1 MTVFTFII
9 IIYALFAIV
18 CFAGMACI
26 AYEAALR
33 LKTKLLSQ
41 YKAAEISYALKS
53 SGGSTVISWIMIV
66 IISILPIINIIAF
79 IGIIMSYSTII
90 DNIVDKI
97 YKNAVNFIDNTK

>member
-9 IIYALFAIV
+9 IIYALFAIA

-26 AYEAALR
+26 AYESALR
-33 LKTKLLSQ
+33 LKMKLLSQ
-41 YKAAEISYALKS
+41 YKAAEISYALNS
-53 SGGSTVISWIMIV
+53 SGGSTIISWIKIV

-97 YKNAVNFIDNTK
+97 YNNAVNFIDNTK